1 MKKYLFFLAAAAAL
15 VACSKNEVIPAVA
28 GDAEAEIT
36 YTVAPKVKADQLEFG
51 TNLNFNS
58 TAFYLE
64 SGKSWAADKANSSV
78 YFQDLLIDHTTGAW
92 RNAARKYYWPKTG
105 SLSFFAWT
113 AVKDSVSTTDGKSTY
128 TPATIAS
135 NGTSAFAETVTN
147 TEGVKFTNYD
157 VALNPNVDLLVANEK
172 VDQRSNDGTD
182 KIFTEGVAT
191 IFKHKLSKVLFTV
204 VTDQEYADNG
214 VTFKV
219 NSITFKNI
227 DNRGDY
233 YQYNTTD
240 AKEEWINQGN
250 TADVT
255 YYSDATT
262 GFEVPVTT
270 AKTIWAAKNNY
281 IYLPQTFTKDA
292 GAAATPSDCFVVN
305 YTITIKNPAGTATI
319 STETVNQTISLNSA
333 TTEAVIFPAWEM
345 GKKYTINLKFTLDE
359 ILWDPAVEDWG
370 VETKNNVIV
379 NPAA

>member
-15 VACSKNEVIPAVA
+15 VACSKNEVIPAVN
-28 GDAEAEIT
+28 DAETEIT
-36 YTVAPKVKADQLEFG
+36 YTVAPKVKSGELEFG

-58 TAFYLE
+58 TAFYLAN
-64 SGKSWAADKANSSV
+64 GLWATEKANSSV
-78 YFQDLLIDHTTGAW
+78 YFQDLLIDHTTGAR
-92 RNAARKYYWPKTG
+92 RNSARKYYWPKTG

-113 AVKDSVSTTDGKSTY
+113 AVNDAVSSTDGTSTY
-128 TPATIAS
+128 TPATITS

-157 VALNPNVDLLVANEK
+157 VASNKNVDLLVANEK
-172 VDQRSNDGTD
+172 VDQHSNNAAD

-204 VTDQEYADNG
+204 VTDKEYADNG

-219 NSITFKNI
+219 NSITFKSI
-227 DNRGDY
+227 DNMGDY

-240 AKEEWINQGN
+240 AEEEWKNQGN
-250 TADVT
+250 AADVI

-270 AKTIWAAKNNY
+270 AKTIWADGNNY
-281 IYLPQTFTKDA
+281 IYMPQTFTEDA
-292 GAAATPSDCFVVN
+292 GAAATPSDCFVVD
-305 YTITIKNPAGTATI
+305 YTITIKNAAGTATI
-319 STETVNQTISLNSA
+319 STENVKQTISLNSA
-333 TTEAVIFPAWEM
+333 TAGNVIFPAWEM

-359 ILWDPAVEDWG
+359 ILWDPAVEDW
-370 VETKNNVIV
+370 ELKNSGDVTV
-379 NPAA
+379 NPTV